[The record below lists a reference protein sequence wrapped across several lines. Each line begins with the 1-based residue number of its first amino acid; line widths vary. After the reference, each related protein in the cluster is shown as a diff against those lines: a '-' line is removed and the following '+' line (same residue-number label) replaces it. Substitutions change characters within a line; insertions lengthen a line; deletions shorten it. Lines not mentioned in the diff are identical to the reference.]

1 MQYTYAY
8 ILYSNLNCIFYI
20 TITYLII
27 CNPHLQ
33 PMPNFL
39 GVLAI
44 LFFLAFC
51 VKVCLNAFASNVQS
65 TASIVQYSVLTLCLL
80 IPFGQILSKWLS
92 SSNNDN
98 IKNANTAFFL
108 VGIAWVLGN
117 VLAFIALNGRDIDML
132 NLGRLKPSINSAI
145 NVYWIIIPQFILI
158 FYNWKLLM
166 DCSPIN
172 TCSSKVTWITL
183 IILAFALIQ
192 TYLIVDSSR
201 VIEYWPTDDGRRNI
215 PRIQL

>member
-1 MQYTYAY
+1 MQ
-8 ILYSNLNCIFYI
+8 
-20 TITYLII
+20 
-27 CNPHLQ
+27 
-33 PMPNFL
+33 NFL

-80 IPFGQILSKWLS
+80 IPFGHILIKWLS
-92 SSNNDN
+92 IDN
-98 IKNANTAFFL
+98 MKNANTALFL

-132 NLGRLKPSINSAI
+132 NLGRLNPSINGAI

-166 DCSPIN
+166 DCSNQVVVIN
-172 TCSSKVTWITL
+172 PCSKVTWITL
-183 IILAFALIQ
+183 IILSFALIQ

-201 VIEYWPTDDGRRNI
+201 VIQTWPTDDGRRNI

>member
-1 MQYTYAY
+1 M
-8 ILYSNLNCIFYI
+8 S
-20 TITYLII
+20 
-27 CNPHLQ
+27 
-33 PMPNFL
+33 NFL

-92 SSNNDN
+92 NTNDN
-98 IKNANTAFFL
+98 IKNANTALFL

-132 NLGRLKPSINSAI
+132 NLGRLNPSINGAI

-166 DCSPIN
+166 DCSNPAATN
-172 TCSSKVTWITL
+172 TCSKVTWITL
-183 IILAFALIQ
+183 IILSFALIQ

-201 VIEYWPTDDGRRNI
+201 VIEHWPTDDGRRNI

>member
-1 MQYTYAY
+1 
-8 ILYSNLNCIFYI
+8 
-20 TITYLII
+20 
-27 CNPHLQ
+27 
-33 PMPNFL
+33 MPNFL
-39 GVLAI
+39 GVLTI

-80 IPFGQILSKWLS
+80 IPFGHILNAWM
-92 SSNNDN
+92 SNVSNN
-98 IKNANTAFFL
+98 IKNANTALFL

-132 NLGRLKPSINSAI
+132 NLGRLKPSINSGI
-145 NVYWIIIPQFILI
+145 NVYWIIIPQFLLI
-158 FYNWKLLM
+158 FYNWKLFM
-166 DCSPIN
+166 DCSQIN
-172 TCSSKVTWITL
+172 PCSKVTWITL

-201 VIEYWPTDDGRRNI
+201 VIQTWPTDDGRRNI

>member
-1 MQYTYAY
+1 
-8 ILYSNLNCIFYI
+8 
-20 TITYLII
+20 
-27 CNPHLQ
+27 
-33 PMPNFL
+33 MPNFL

-92 SSNNDN
+92 NANDN
-98 IKNANTAFFL
+98 IKNANTALFL

-132 NLGRLKPSINSAI
+132 NLGRLNPSINGAI

-166 DCSPIN
+166 DCSNQVVVIN
-172 TCSSKVTWITL
+172 TCSKVTWITL
-183 IILAFALIQ
+183 IILSFALIQ

>member
-1 MQYTYAY
+1 MQ
-8 ILYSNLNCIFYI
+8 
-20 TITYLII
+20 
-27 CNPHLQ
+27 
-33 PMPNFL
+33 NFV

-80 IPFGQILSKWLS
+80 IPFGHILNAWMSNT
-92 SSNNDN
+92 SSND
-98 IKNANTAFFL
+98 IKNANTALFL

-132 NLGRLKPSINSAI
+132 NLGRLKPSINSGI
-145 NVYWIIIPQFILI
+145 NVYWIIIPQFLLI
-158 FYNWKLLM
+158 FYNWKLFI
-166 DCSPIN
+166 DCNSVVNNP
-172 TCSSKVTWITL
+172 CSKVTWITF

-201 VIEYWPTDDGRRNI
+201 VIEHWPTDDGRRNI
-215 PRIQL
+215 PMIKI

>member
-1 MQYTYAY
+1 
-8 ILYSNLNCIFYI
+8 
-20 TITYLII
+20 
-27 CNPHLQ
+27 
-33 PMPNFL
+33 MPNFL

-80 IPFGQILSKWLS
+80 IPFGQILGKWLS
-92 SSNNDN
+92 NANDN
-98 IKNANTAFFL
+98 IKNANTALFL

-132 NLGRLKPSINSAI
+132 NLGRLNPSINGAI

-166 DCSPIN
+166 DCSNQAAIN
-172 TCSSKVTWITL
+172 PAAINVCSKVTWITL